1 VAGSSAPASR
11 IGSRSALEQST
22 AARRLREAFVFM
34 MVRRLTERVLIVFYK
49 MGRCLEWPMHDA
61 FSSLL
66 PSRARGWYRCGM
78 LSHEL
83 LRAILEEFGTKKAAA
98 ALDVSESLLYK
109 WSEPR
114 GKDRSGAT
122 NPLDRVADL
131 LKATG
136 DARIASWVCE
146 KAGGYFVVNPK
157 DSSVGRQLAPASSR
171 VFHQFADM
179 LSIVATSVEDNYV
192 SKAEAKAIRAEWE
205 ELKSLV
211 EGFVTS
217 CEQGKL
223 NPLAE
228 KSSVSGPPK

>member
-1 VAGSSAPASR
+1 
-11 IGSRSALEQST
+11 
-22 AARRLREAFVFM
+22 
-34 MVRRLTERVLIVFYK
+34 
-49 MGRCLEWPMHDA
+49 
-61 FSSLL
+61 
-66 PSRARGWYRCGM
+66 M

-83 LRAILEEFGTKKAAA
+83 LRAILEDFGTKRAAA

-114 GKDRSGAT
+114 GVDRSGTT

-131 LKATG
+131 LKTTG

-146 KAGGYFVVNPK
+146 KAGGYFVVNADPK
-157 DSSVGRQLAPASSR
+157 DTPASRQLAPASSR
-171 VFHQFADM
+171 VFQQFAGM
-179 LSIVATSVEDNYV
+179 LAVVANSVEDNYV

-211 EGFVTS
+211 EGFVAS

-228 KSSVSGPPK
+228 KSSIPGSSI